1 MESSVHPQVADRTN
15 SMVLIPCLLLA
26 TFPPGK
32 LFPQM
37 AARMAAPRVKKEKHG
52 QGVAEKPT
60 TQTQS
65 SGKEGQQQTTSGD
78 ESGPSE
84 AQVLEKAS

>member
-1 MESSVHPQVADRTN
+1 
-15 SMVLIPCLLLA
+15 MVLIPCLLLA
-26 TFPPGK
+26 SFPPGN

-37 AARMAAPRVKKEKHG
+37 AARMAAPRVKKEKKSD
-52 QGVAEKPT
+52 AEKQT

-65 SGKEGQQQTTSGD
+65 SGKDGQQQTTSGD

-84 AQVLEKAS
+84 AQVLEKTP